1 MCHVDPGER
10 GWGRDR
16 ASASKGRES
25 SKVKFRPAPPHTVS
39 ISAWT
44 GRRRGGHSAQHLRSR
59 SACDRLILT
68 IGLGLRLRLQLQ
80 LQLQARRCS
89 QKVSLASLARRL
101 QSPNA
106 VHALRA
112 GSRSAA
118 VLHPHPTA
126 MCQAPAL
133 CPRLQALRRLHA
145 PQPAP
150 QRTLSFRSPSP
161 LIAASVLAR
170 GARYQNG
177 SDQWNCV
184 EVAAMQIMS
193 LSLGKWRWHYAATV
207 IAPRLGSAR

>member
-10 GWGRDR
+10 GWGRAR

-39 ISAWT
+39 VSAWT

-80 LQLQARRCS
+80 LQARRCCK
-89 QKVSLASLARRL
+89 KVSLASLARRL

-112 GSRSAA
+112 GSRSAAACSAA

-150 QRTLSFRSPSP
+150 HCL
-161 LIAASVLAR
+161 R
-170 GARYQNG
+170 G
-177 SDQWNCV
+177 
-184 EVAAMQIMS
+184 
-193 LSLGKWRWHYAATV
+193 
-207 IAPRLGSAR
+207 P